1 MGTEKSLSRATGK
14 SVETKQPGLG
24 NATGVVETVKEAAQ
38 AEKARARAKDNERSE
53 EERLAA
59 THAAS
64 IYGRRA
70 MLKAFSTIL
79 SAIPGQGAAL
89 STVVDG
95 ANNILDKLDG
105 DPEKLEKKGLRKP
118 APKKQATESFMRG
131 IREQVAAE
139 QLPENTQ
146 ADGVRP

>member
-1 MGTEKSLSRATGK
+1 MGTEESLIGTTGK
-14 SVETKQPGLG
+14 SVERPPGLG
-24 NATGVVETVKEAAQ
+24 NVTGVVETVKEAAQ

-53 EERLAA
+53 AERLAA

-79 SAIPGQGAAL
+79 SAIPGEGAAL

-105 DPEKLEKKGLRKP
+105 DPDKLEKEVLRKS

-131 IREQVAAE
+131 IREQVAVE
-139 QLPENTQ
+139 QLQGNTH
-146 ADGVRP
+146 ANGVQP